1 MSRKVILTFVAIA
14 FVTEI
19 TLSND
24 NLSTLLESRGVAL
37 MKEAKS
43 AGKEGKAVYR
53 RFVELVAAELEK
65 TGDKSRVSQ
74 LTNALAKPSEPN
86 FPRTEFA
93 WITHTFAREF
103 YKEEI
108 IRETA
113 ELIKFKTFATDVPNR
128 ENPEFIRQKEYLRS
142 LAGKLGLGFN
152 DVGGYVQEI
161 WIGEGAE
168 SFGIMSHSDVQP
180 VAPEEWSHNPWS
192 GDIVDGK
199 IWGRG
204 SVDDKG
210 PIVAVMYGMR
220 ALLDSGFPL
229 KKKIILL
236 VGTDEESAN
245 EDVATYLKTN
255 KPPNQTIVVDSNFPV
270 ICAEKGWCGIW
281 LHIPKKA
288 GLPAEGLPQA
298 GKGLL
303 VTSLQSGFSPSIV
316 PERAT
321 AKLVSQGGKAADAKR
336 DIEKKFESF
345 KRRRKGAKLDV
356 GLAGDTLTL
365 TAWGKSVHGAVPE
378 QGHNALMDLLV
389 FLDQNLKV
397 LPNAYGLMAKFAA
410 KYIGFELDG
419 TRLGIAHRD
428 DFMGEVSVAANM
440 FQETDT
446 TLMFMFNFRLPRGIE
461 RAKTEQALNSRFE
474 KFGKQHGFKFSD
486 TRYMS
491 DAHYFDPESPL
502 VQKLLGIYNSIT
514 KENRKAQS
522 IGGGT
527 YARRLPNAVVFGPAL
542 PDEEYRGHQPNEY
555 FLISTLV
562 KNIEILTHTMVEFGM

>member
-1 MSRKVILTFVAIA
+1 MNPTVKIGLLVAFFA
-14 FVTEI
+14 TEVT
-19 TLSND
+19 LASD
-24 NLSTLLESRGVAL
+24 KLPVLLESRGAAL
-37 MKEAKS
+37 MKKAGS
-43 AGKEGKAVYR
+43 AGKVGKAVYLQ
-53 RFVELVAAELEK
+53 FVDLVAGELSK
-65 TGDKSRVSQ
+65 SGDKATATR
-74 LTNALAKPSEPN
+74 LIDAIADPSGVN

-103 YKEEI
+103 YKDDI

-113 ELIKFKTFATDVPNR
+113 GLIRFKTYATDVPNR
-128 ENPEFIRQKEYLRS
+128 ENPEFIWQKEYLRS
-142 LAGKLGLGFN
+142 LAGKLGLNFN

-161 WIGEGAE
+161 WIGDGKE

-180 VAPEEWSHNPWS
+180 VAPEEWSHDPWS
-192 GDIVDGK
+192 GDIIDGK

-220 ALLDSGFPL
+220 ALLDSGLPL
-229 KKKIILL
+229 RRKIVLL

-255 KPPNQTIVVDSNFPV
+255 KAPDQTIVVDSNYPV
-270 ICAEKGWCGIW
+270 ICAEKGWCGVW
-281 LHIPKKA
+281 LHIPGGA
-288 GLPAEGLPQA
+288 GNIG
-298 GKGLL
+298 GNGLL

-316 PERAT
+316 PERAM
-321 AKLVSQGGKAADAKR
+321 AKVVSSGGNAAVAKNE
-336 DIEKKFESF
+336 IEERAVAFT
-345 KRRRKGAKLDV
+345 KGRPGARIEV
-356 GLAGDTLTL
+356 GLAGDTLLL

-378 QGHNALMDLLV
+378 QGHNALMDLLI
-389 FLDQNLKV
+389 FLDHDLRV
-397 LPNAYGLMAKFAA
+397 LPNDYGLMAKFAA
-410 KYIGFELDG
+410 KYVGFELDG
-419 TRLGIAHRD
+419 KSLGIAHKD
-428 DFMGEVSVAANM
+428 DFMGEVTVAANM

-446 TLMFMFNFRLPRGIE
+446 TLMYMFNFRVPRGIE
-461 RAKTEQALNSRFE
+461 RAKIEQALNSRFE
-474 KFGKQHGFKFSD
+474 EFGKEHGFKFSD
-486 TRYMS
+486 TRYLS

-514 KENRKAQS
+514 KENRKPES

-542 PDEEYRGHQPNEY
+542 ADEEYLGHQPNEY

>member
-1 MSRKVILTFVAIA
+1 MNRVVIIGLVVVFLA
-14 FVTEI
+14 TEI
-19 TLSND
+19 THASD
-24 NLSTLLESRGVAL
+24 KLSTLLESRGAAL
-37 MKEAKS
+37 MKEAGS
-43 AGKEGKAVYR
+43 AGKDGKTVYF
-53 RFVELVAAELEK
+53 RFVDLVAAELAK
-65 TGDKSRVSQ
+65 AGDKATATR
-74 LTNALAKPSEPN
+74 LTNAITDPPGSN

-103 YKEEI
+103 YRDDI

-113 ELIKFKTFATDVPNR
+113 GLIKFKTFTTDVPNR
-128 ENPEFIRQKEYLRS
+128 QNPEFIRQKEYLRS
-142 LAGKLGLGFN
+142 LAEKLGLSFN

-161 WIGEGAE
+161 WIGEGKE

-180 VAPEEWSHNPWS
+180 VAPEEWSHDPWS

-220 ALLDSGFPL
+220 ALLDSELPL
-229 KKKIILL
+229 RKKIILL

-255 KPPNQTIVVDSNFPV
+255 KAPDQTIVVDSNYPV

-281 LHIPKKA
+281 LHIPRGA
-288 GLPAEGLPQA
+288 GMPTGN
-298 GKGLL
+298 GLL

-316 PERAT
+316 PERAM
-321 AKLVSQGGKAADAKR
+321 AKLVLLGGSAADAKK
-336 DIEKKFESF
+336 DIEEKSGAFKKG
-345 KRRRKGAKLDV
+345 RTGTRIDV
-356 GLAGDTLTL
+356 GLAGDTLFL
-365 TAWGKSVHGAVPE
+365 TAWGKSVHAAVPE

-389 FLDQNLKV
+389 FLDRDLKV
-397 LPNAYGLMAKFAA
+397 LPNDYGLMAKFAA
-410 KYIGFELDG
+410 KYIGFELKG
-419 TRLGIAHRD
+419 KSLGIEHKD
-428 DFMGEVSVAANM
+428 HFMGVVTVAANM

-461 RAKTEQALNSRFE
+461 RAKIEQALDSRFE
-474 KFGKQHGFKFSD
+474 EFGKEHGFTFSD
-486 TRYMS
+486 TRYLS

-502 VQKLLGIYNSIT
+502 VQRLLGIYNSIT
-514 KENRKAQS
+514 KENRKPQS

-542 PDEEYRGHQPNEY
+542 PDEEYLGHQPNEY